1 MSPVEA
7 GPTMGRRQGTA
18 ATQTRAHFTRVVS
31 TGSWEVGGRKIYMV
45 LKLQGDTKGESP
57 ISSSNQE
64 LVMLVTLKL
73 KQELDAQR
81 VMLKSF

>member
-1 MSPVEA
+1 M
-7 GPTMGRRQGTA
+7 
-18 ATQTRAHFTRVVS
+18 
-31 TGSWEVGGRKIYMV
+31 GGRKIYVV